1 MNLKDKYTIDDLL
14 EIVRILR
21 GENGCPWDRVQTHE
35 SLKKS
40 MIEEAY
46 EAIDALDS
54 KDDKMFANELGD
66 VLLQVIFHSVLAE
79 ERGAF
84 NFDAVLKEICV
95 KLKTWVCRV
104 ISLSQS

>member
-54 KDDKMFANELGD
+54 KRAWGRAFAGDIPLGSRRRARRI
-66 VLLQVIFHSVLAE
+66 QF
-79 ERGAF
+79 
-84 NFDAVLKEICV
+84 
-95 KLKTWVCRV
+95 
-104 ISLSQS
+104 